1 MRESRYADARIL
13 VVDDEETNVRTLAR
27 ILQAAGYRAIVTTT
41 DAAAVSGQCRQCQ
54 PDLVLLDLHM
64 PGLDG
69 VAVLEQLR
77 AAAIPRSHLP
87 VLMLTGDATAASR
100 RRALAAG
107 ATDFVTKPFEV
118 DEVLLRIHNL
128 LETRYL
134 HREITEHNQ
143 LLETRVHQRT
153 AELQE
158 TQLEIIERLALAAEF
173 RDDETGRHTER
184 VGKIAALLAARLGL
198 PEDEVFL
205 IRRAAPLHD
214 VGKIG
219 IPDTILR
226 KPGPLTGAEFRTMQE
241 HTTIGARI
249 LSGGRSHVVALAEE
263 IALSHHEHWD
273 GMGYPRGLAGESIP
287 LVGRLVMVADVF
299 DALSSDRVYRAAW
312 PPEQVLAYIEQ
323 YAGQRFDPTVA
334 GLCRGREVRKA
345 MLAIR
350 EAGITPAGAEASESR
365 ELAS

>member
-1 MRESRYADARIL
+1 
-13 VVDDEETNVRTLAR
+13 
-27 ILQAAGYRAIVTTT
+27 
-41 DAAAVSGQCRQCQ
+41 
-54 PDLVLLDLHM
+54 
-64 PGLDG
+64 
-69 VAVLEQLR
+69 
-77 AAAIPRSHLP
+77 
-87 VLMLTGDATAASR
+87 
-100 RRALAAG
+100 
-107 ATDFVTKPFEV
+107 
-118 DEVLLRIHNL
+118 
-128 LETRYL
+128 
-134 HREITEHNQ
+134 
-143 LLETRVHQRT
+143 
-153 AELQE
+153 
-158 TQLEIIERLALAAEF
+158 
-173 RDDETGRHTER
+173 
-184 VGKIAALLAARLGL
+184 
-198 PEDEVFL
+198 
-205 IRRAAPLHD
+205 
-214 VGKIG
+214 
-219 IPDTILR
+219 
-226 KPGPLTGAEFRTMQE
+226 MQE

-334 GLCRGREVRKA
+334 GLCRVREVRGA

>member
-13 VVDDEETNVRTLAR
+13 VVDDEKANVRALSR
-27 ILQAAGYRAIVTTT
+27 ILDVAGYRSVVTTT
-41 DAAAVSGQCRQCQ
+41 DAAAVRGLCRECD

-69 VAVLEQLR
+69 IAVLEQLR
-77 AAAIPRSHLP
+77 AAAIPQSHLP
-87 VLMLTGDATAASR
+87 VLMLTGDSSAASR

-134 HREITEHNQ
+134 HREITIQNQ
-143 LLETRVHQRT
+143 VLEMRVRERT
-153 AELQE
+153 AELQDA
-158 TQLEIIERLALAAEF
+158 QLDTLERLALAAEF

-184 VGKIAALLAARLGL
+184 VGEIAALLATMLKL
-198 PEDEVFL
+198 PEEEVFL

-219 IPDTILR
+219 IPDAILR
-226 KPGPLTGAEFRTMQE
+226 KPGPLTAEEFERMQA
-241 HTTIGARI
+241 HTTIGARL
-249 LSGGRSHVVALAEE
+249 LSGGRSRVVRMAEE
-263 IALSHHEHWD
+263 IALTHHEQWS
-273 GMGYPRGLAGESIP
+273 GTGYPRGLVGEAIP

-312 PPEQVLAYIEQ
+312 APERVLSYIEQ
-323 YAGQRFDPTVA
+323 YADERFDPRIVA
-334 GLCRGREVRKA
+334 LCRVPKVRA
-345 MLAIR
+345 ALLAIR
-350 EAGITPAGAEASESR
+350 QASPGPRTSASR
-365 ELAS
+365 MKAS